1 MIILREIQRHY
12 WLSWHGVCVCVVAG
26 APDSASIY
34 VKTSSETQDTP
45 FWPEYCENLQQC
57 HRHKWDP
64 SMLCTIACRAM
75 AVIASQPAVAMHWT
89 AQTVAWNMDQEYY
102 MCFRRCSDQV
112 NYFHKVAWQLFHGY
126 LRRYRMMLFI

>member
-75 AVIASQPAVAMHWT
+75 AVITCGRNALDST
-89 AQTVAWNMDQEYY
+89 N
-102 MCFRRCSDQV
+102 RCV
-112 NYFHKVAWQLFHGY
+112 EHGPRV
-126 LRRYRMMLFI
+126 LHVLSTMQ